1 MDTTRI
7 QATSRLHPKIGRMK
21 DLLLLPRRRFRLHTT
36 TEEFTMTHR
45 LTTLICAM
53 LLLSACSPNENPP
66 PAPKLFEEQRDA
78 LDKAKAVDAEQQKL
92 AEERRKAIEQQTQG
106 N

>member
-1 MDTTRI
+1 M
-7 QATSRLHPKIGRMK
+7 
-21 DLLLLPRRRFRLHTT
+21 PRQRFRYHAT
-36 TEEFTMTHR
+36 TEEFTMAHR
-45 LTTLICAM
+45 LTTLICAIF
-53 LLLSACSPNENPP
+53 LFSACGPNENPP